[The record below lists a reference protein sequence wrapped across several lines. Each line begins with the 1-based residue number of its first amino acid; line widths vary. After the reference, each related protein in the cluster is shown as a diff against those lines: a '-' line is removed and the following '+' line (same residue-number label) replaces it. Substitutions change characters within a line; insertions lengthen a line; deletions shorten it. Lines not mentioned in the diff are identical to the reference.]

1 MLQKLKKQ
9 CFVFITNEMSK
20 YFYLSFES
28 KNTKT
33 EKICMAKSSRKK
45 HLVSPVGTA

>member
-1 MLQKLKKQ
+1 MRQKPKEQ
-9 CFVFITNEMSK
+9 CFVFITNKMSK

-33 EKICMAKSSRKK
+33 EKYVWQKVPEKSI
-45 HLVSPVGTA
+45 L